1 MAQEMKQKRIT
12 PIKTEAPPLEARR
25 LPDAVEAVLFVSPGP
40 VSLARLAYALGV
52 EEAIAH
58 RAVTEL
64 SARYER
70 QKRGLAI
77 VRLADGY
84 QMCTH
89 PDFLDYVIRVLETAA
104 ARLSRAA
111 LETLSIIAYRQ
122 PITLPEIEAIR
133 GVDSAGVVRTLL
145 ERGLIEEAGRKD
157 TVGRPILYAT
167 TEEFLVYFGL
177 KDLSELPS
185 LDQLPKEGSME

>member
-1 MAQEMKQKRIT
+1 
-12 PIKTEAPPLEARR
+12 
-25 LPDAVEAVLFVSPGP
+25 VLFVSPGP

-52 EEAIAH
+52 EEAVAH

-89 PDFLDYVIRVLETAA
+89 PDFLDYVIRVLETAP